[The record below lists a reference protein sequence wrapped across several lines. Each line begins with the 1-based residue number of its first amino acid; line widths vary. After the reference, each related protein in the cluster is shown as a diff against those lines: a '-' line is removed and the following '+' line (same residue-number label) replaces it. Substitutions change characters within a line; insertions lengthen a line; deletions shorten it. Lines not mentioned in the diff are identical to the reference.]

1 MRPCI
6 TFKSFSP
13 YQNPLNQYKY
23 QHYTKS
29 QHQVTQ
35 HFSSTSLHEHPNFT
49 IVSSFTIS
57 NSSSIQLL
65 SYPNSIPKPF
75 QVVDTLKFIAITPRL
90 TSENYHQAIINFRW
104 NNVSVNVLYIK
115 HILIMVFIITLS
127 INSI

>member
-35 HFSSTSLHEHPNFT
+35 HFSSTSLHKHPNFT
-49 IVSSFTIS
+49 IVNSFTIS

-75 QVVDTLKFIAITPRL
+75 QVVDTLKLIAITPRL
-90 TSENYHQAIINFRW
+90 TSENYHQAIINYF
-104 NNVSVNVLYIK
+104 VGTMYQSMCYISNIYY
-115 HILIMVFIITLS
+115 HGFHY
-127 INSI
+127 NS